1 MKVNQND
8 NNDDEQHEYPMKL
21 QNSNVLANLDGKLGH
36 LSDNVQCDLKRLIHE
51 REDIFSDVL
60 GRTNAADHDV
70 DVGDHEITDH
80 NPLTFI
86 HRMKNKNH
94 ILVRWSLIRQDQ
106 DIKHK
111 QRTFSKWT
119 LLSPYFLTFSMF

>member
-51 REDIFSDVL
+51 REDIFSDVP

-80 NPLTFI
+80 KPPHL
-86 HRMKNKNH
+86 HP
-94 ILVRWSLIRQDQ
+94 QDE
-106 DIKHK
+106 K
-111 QRTFSKWT
+111 QKSYTSEVEFDPAGK
-119 LLSPYFLTFSMF
+119 